1 MSRTEKKSFFDLYA
15 EQKKKPTPA
24 QNFIAEIAA
33 LTHRS
38 ENTVKMWLCGRQVPD
53 ELTQSIIARRYNLNI
68 NGLFPWWQQTQIR
81 GFWVAII
88 IILVLLRKKIFPLIR
103 RFI

>member
-53 ELTQSIIARRYNLNI
+53 GKSS
-68 NGLFPWWQQTQIR
+68 
-81 GFWVAII
+81 VSC
-88 IILVLLRKKIFPLIR
+88 PLKPSDSAPLC
-103 RFI
+103 

>member
-1 MSRTEKKSFFDLYA
+1 MSRAENKSLFDLYA

-24 QNFIAEIAA
+24 QIFVSELAA

-38 ENTVKMWLCGRQVPD
+38 ENTVKMWLCGRQFPD

-68 NGLFPWWQQTQIR
+68 TGLFPRTEAQSREI
-81 GFWVAII
+81 
-88 IILVLLRKKIFPLIR
+88 
-103 RFI
+103 

>member
-53 ELTQSIIARRYNLNI
+53 
-68 NGLFPWWQQTQIR
+68 
-81 GFWVAII
+81 
-88 IILVLLRKKIFPLIR
+88 
-103 RFI
+103 

>member
-38 ENTVKMWLCGRQVPD
+38 DNTVKMWLCGRQVPD

-68 NGLFPWWQQTQIR
+68 NGLFPKSEVQSNEI
-81 GFWVAII
+81 
-88 IILVLLRKKIFPLIR
+88 
-103 RFI
+103 

>member
-53 ELTQSIIARRYNLNI
+53 ELAQSIIARR
-68 NGLFPWWQQTQIR
+68 GKSS
-81 GFWVAII
+81 VSC
-88 IILVLLRKKIFPLIR
+88 PLKPSDSAPLC
-103 RFI
+103 

>member
-1 MSRTEKKSFFDLYA
+1 MSRTEKNHFRPLCGA
-15 EQKKKPTPA
+15 EKKPTPA

-68 NGLFPWWQQTQIR
+68 NGLFPKSEVQSNEI
-81 GFWVAII
+81 
-88 IILVLLRKKIFPLIR
+88 
-103 RFI
+103 

>member
-33 LTHRS
+33 LTIVPRIRS
-38 ENTVKMWLCGRQVPD
+38 RCGSAVGKSP
-53 ELTQSIIARRYNLNI
+53 TS
-68 NGLFPWWQQTQIR
+68 
-81 GFWVAII
+81 
-88 IILVLLRKKIFPLIR
+88 
-103 RFI
+103 

>member
-1 MSRTEKKSFFDLYA
+1 MSRLEKKSFSDLYE
-15 EQKKKPTPA
+15 EQKKKPTAA
-24 QNFIAEIAA
+24 QIFIAEVAA

-68 NGLFPWWQQTQIR
+68 NGLFAKEEAQISE
-81 GFWVAII
+81 I
-88 IILVLLRKKIFPLIR
+88 
-103 RFI
+103 

>member
-68 NGLFPWWQQTQIR
+68 NGLFPKSEVQSNWKIQCKMPPKT
-81 GFWVAII
+81 
-88 IILVLLRKKIFPLIR
+88 KKILPPENIQ
-103 RFI
+103 

>member
-38 ENTVKMWLCGRQVPD
+38 ENTVKMWLWKIQCKLPPKTKRFCP
-53 ELTQSIIARRYNLNI
+53 
-68 NGLFPWWQQTQIR
+68 
-81 GFWVAII
+81 
-88 IILVLLRKKIFPLIR
+88 LVLK
-103 RFI
+103 

>member
-38 ENTVKMWLCGRQVPD
+38 ENTVKMWLCGRQVENP
-53 ELTQSIIARRYNLNI
+53 
-68 NGLFPWWQQTQIR
+68 
-81 GFWVAII
+81 V
-88 IILVLLRKKIFPLIR
+88 
-103 RFI
+103 

>member
-38 ENTVKMWLCGRQVPD
+38 ENTVKMWLCGRQDNAEYHSPSLQP
-53 ELTQSIIARRYNLNI
+53 EYKRPLPKI
-68 NGLFPWWQQTQIR
+68 G
-81 GFWVAII
+81 GAIQ
-88 IILVLLRKKIFPLIR
+88 
-103 RFI
+103 